1 MTTTAPQRSVA
12 ADTASGAIWTLAS
25 RITGFVRVVL
35 IGAVLGPSFVGN
47 LFQLANQLP
56 WLVFEIT
63 VGSLLGSLLVP
74 ALMAHVGDRATS
86 AADDDGGPVD
96 VDALSRLAG
105 AFASTV
111 IVGFGLVTLVVM
123 ALSPLLAR
131 LFAVGVP
138 ADVRADLVAD
148 ALPLILLTAPQLVGY
163 GLTVTAQSIQQAM
176 GSFAFPAGAAII
188 ENVALVVTLT
198 LYAFVF
204 ETNTSVAGFDVDRI
218 VLLGVGSSAGV
229 AAHVLLQWWGVRR
242 LGLRLRL
249 SAGWRHPE
257 VRDVLSRALPATGSA
272 ALNGV
277 RILGILILANSVAG
291 GVVALQ
297 LGLNLIGVAVALG
310 AKPVAYAMLPRL
322 SLLFRSGDLPGYR
335 TAYEQGNG
343 LAGLMILPAAICL
356 GFLGWL
362 IGPALA
368 LGAMGTDE
376 GRLLLAVTVTAIS
389 GAVAGEALHQLGV
402 AGCYGRNDT
411 RSPFIAF
418 ALRLGLTAAF
428 VPFAFL
434 ADGAGRIAIIAV
446 VMSVADV
453 LSGLVLH
460 RSAVAVGRSSYPLG
474 TSLASSAGASVM
486 GFGVAAAGATVV
498 SSQLTSVS
506 ALPLA
511 VVSGLL
517 GGALTLVLRNRRD
530 SEVTALLGE
539 LRGNA

>member
-1 MTTTAPQRSVA
+1 MTTTTNQRSVA
-12 ADTASGAIWTLAS
+12 ADSASGATWTLAS

-74 ALMAHVGDRATS
+74 ALMQHVKAETARS
-86 AADDDGGPVD
+86 EAAGGTD
-96 VDALSRLAG
+96 MDALSRLAG

-111 IVGFGLVTLVVM
+111 IVGFGIATLIVM

-138 ADVRADLVAD
+138 SELRSDLIAD
-148 ALPLILLTAPQLVGY
+148 ALPLVLLTAPQLIGY
-163 GLTVTAQSIQQAM
+163 GLTVTAQSIQQAL
-176 GSFAFPAGAAII
+176 GSFAFPAGAAIV
-188 ENVALVVTLT
+188 ENVVVIGTLALYGL
-198 LYAFVF
+198 VF
-204 ETNTSVAGFDVDRI
+204 ESNTTVAGFDLDRI
-218 VLLGVGSSAGV
+218 LLLGIGSSLGV
-229 AAHVLLQWWGVRR
+229 AAHVMLQWWGVRR
-242 LGLRLRL
+242 LGLRVRL
-249 SAGWRHPE
+249 SAGWREPE
-257 VRDVLSRALPATGSA
+257 VRDVLSRALAATASA
-272 ALNGV
+272 ALNGI
-277 RILGILILANSVAG
+277 RIFGILLLANSVAG

-322 SLLFRSGDLPGYR
+322 AVFFRGGDLPGYR
-335 TAYEQGNG
+335 TEYDRGVG
-343 LAGLMILPAAICL
+343 LAGLMILPAAVGL

-368 LGAMGTDE
+368 FGAMNTSD
-376 GRLLLAVTVTAIS
+376 GRALLAVTVTAIA

-428 VPFAFL
+428 VPLAWLTDGAARIAVIALVMSL
-434 ADGAGRIAIIAV
+434 ADLI
-446 VMSVADV
+446 
-453 LSGLVLH
+453 SGIVLH
-460 RSAVAVGRSSYPLG
+460 RSATSQGQSSYDLSGSLRSSV
-474 TSLASSAGASVM
+474 GASVL
-486 GFGVAAAGATVV
+486 GFGIAAGLGVAI
-498 SSQLTSVS
+498 SSQLDA
-506 ALPLA
+506 ALATA
-511 VVSGLL
+511 VIVGLV
-517 GGALTLVLRNRRD
+517 GGGITLLVRHRLD
-530 SEVTALLGE
+530 SELVALVSQ
-539 LRGNA
+539 LRGSS